1 MSPEYSSDVRRA
13 TLIGASAIVVWSTL
27 AVLTTMAG
35 GVPPFELTAIAFA
48 VASLIGWGVARARGR
63 SLFAVARRQR
73 PAVWALGVGG
83 LFGYHVLYFIALRL
97 APDRA
102 VEVNLLN
109 YLWPLLIVLFSTLL
123 PGERARPAHFAG
135 AALGL
140 AGTALIVGGG
150 ASGFA
155 GVDAQALPGCA
166 AAAGAAVIWAG
177 YSVLSRRFEQVPT
190 EAVGGFCLATSVLAL
205 GCHLALETTVV
216 PQGVQWLVVL
226 AVGLGPV
233 GAAFYVWDHG
243 VKRGDIRAL
252 GAMSYATPL
261 LSTLLLT
268 TVTGAA
274 APWTVW
280 IAGSL
285 IIGGAI
291 LAGGDLLKRR
301 RRPAPSSA
309 ERA

>member
-1 MSPEYSSDVRRA
+1 MPPENASEVRRA
-13 TLIGASAIVVWSTL
+13 TAIGASAIVIWSTL
-27 AVLTTMAG
+27 AALTTATG
-35 GVPPFELTAIAFA
+35 GIPPFELTAIAFA
-48 VASLIGWGVARARGR
+48 VATLIGWGVARARGR

-83 LFGYHVLYFIALRL
+83 LFGYHVLYFLALRL

-102 VEVNLLN
+102 VEVSLIN

-123 PGERARPAHFAG
+123 PGARPRPVHFAG
-135 AALGL
+135 AAMGL
-140 AGTALIVGGG
+140 AGTALIVVGG

-155 GVDAQALPGCA
+155 GVDASALAGCA

-177 YSVLSRRFEQVPT
+177 YSVLSRLFEKVPT
-190 EAVGGFCLATSVLAL
+190 EAVGGFCLATSILAF

-216 PQGVQWLVVL
+216 PRGLQWLVVL

-268 TVTGAA
+268 SVSGAS

-280 IAGSL
+280 IAGLL

-301 RRPAPSSA
+301 APPAPNSA
-309 ERA
+309 GRA